1 MIEKGEKEGY
11 IRKNVKF
18 FPKVRQFC
26 NLGGGGSKTFCV
38 RRVSMILGLGT
49 EINVYP
55 LPPIIQDSPPS
66 PPYNNNLM

>member
-1 MIEKGEKEGY
+1 MSSSF
-11 IRKNVKF
+11 RKLDSSVIW
-18 FPKVRQFC
+18 
-26 NLGGGGSKTFCV
+26 GGGSKTFCV

-66 PPYNNNLM
+66 PPYNASHVDSVRNFINFIT